1 MIWELAAHTRPY
13 EWYQPRNVQPG
24 PLNPIN
30 QPYAPPP
37 HQTVVVQS
45 MALRTMAMV
54 YYEDSNVRGMVRS
67 MAYALHSMHVHMY
80 TEIHITILFPDLPV
94 YVPVAPQGH
103 PVCVQYFISCGSFI
117 V

>member
-1 MIWELAAHTRPY
+1 
-13 EWYQPRNVQPG
+13 
-24 PLNPIN
+24 
-30 QPYAPPP
+30 
-37 HQTVVVQS
+37 

-67 MAYALHSMHVHMY
+67 VTYALHSMHVHMY
-80 TEIHITILFPDLPV
+80 TEIHITNLFPDLPV
-94 YVPVAPQGH
+94 HIPVALQEH